1 MAKERKRRS
10 SSTRSAT
17 KKAPTKRRRSTSK
30 KKNTFKKDL
39 MIFTTVTVMIAMVV
53 LGYFIGK
60 SEAAIEPNPNSLLLK
75 SSVDNEALF
84 ESLEKVKQERALK
97 EKKREAELDLKRKMQ
112 QEEERKKAA
121 LQAQEEKKKQ
131 RLPEKSN
138 SVTYPAEVVKLEE
151 VISVSEKKKSKL
163 VIIIDDV
170 SSKSQLEDIR
180 ATGLKLTP
188 SIFPPYRLSPSNH
201 KLAEGLKHYMIHL
214 PMESGKV
221 FDKQEKTLMVT
232 DTPEMIESRVRELR
246 SLFPAA
252 RFVNNHTGSVFTGHY
267 PAMERLYQA
276 LMREG
281 FIFVDSRTIAGSKVP
296 QIAKKYAQRYIA
308 RDIFIDN
315 KHNVPYIHKQ
325 LKQAVKIAKKRG
337 YAIAIGHP
345 HTVTLQALASAGKI
359 LKEVEMV
366 YIDELYPPKAGR

>member
-1 MAKERKRRS
+1 MAKERKYRA

-17 KKAPTKRRRSTSK
+17 KKTPTKRRRSISK

-39 MIFTTVTVMIAMVV
+39 VIFGAVTVMIAMVV
-53 LGYFIGK
+53 LGYFIGR
-60 SEAAIEPNPNSLLLK
+60 SEAAIEPNPNSLILK
-75 SSVDNEALF
+75 SSADNEALF

-97 EKKREAELDLKRKMQ
+97 EKK
-112 QEEERKKAA
+112 QEEELAKKRKAE
-121 LQAQEEKKKQ
+121 QEEKKKAALKAQ
-131 RLPEKSN
+131 KEAEKQ
-138 SVTYPAEVVKLEE
+138 KLH
-151 VISVSEKKKSKL
+151 EKKSTLSFPEERMEDEEPISASEREKPKL

-170 SSKSQLEDIR
+170 SSKSQLKHIR

-188 SIFPPYRLSPSNH
+188 SIFPPYRISPSNH
-201 KLAEGLKHYMIHL
+201 KLAEGLTHYMIHL

-232 DTPEMIESRVRELR
+232 DTPEMIEARVRELR

-276 LMREG
+276 LLKEG
-281 FIFVDSRTIAGSKVP
+281 FVFVDSRTIAGSKVP
-296 QIAKKYAQRYIA
+296 QIAKKYAQHYIS

-315 KHNVPYIHKQ
+315 KHNVSYIHKQ
-325 LKQAVKIAKKRG
+325 LKQAVKIAQKRG

-345 HTVTLQALASAGKI
+345 HEVTLQALASAGEI
-359 LKEVEMV
+359 LKEIEIV

>member
-1 MAKERKRRS
+1 MAKERKHRA

-17 KKAPTKRRRSTSK
+17 KKTPTKRRRSTSK

-39 MIFTTVTVMIAMVV
+39 VVFSAVTVMIAMVV
-53 LGYFIGK
+53 LGYFIGR
-60 SEAAIEPNPNSLLLK
+60 SEAAIEPNPNSLIMK
-75 SSVDNEALF
+75 SSADNEALF

-97 EKKREAELDLKRKMQ
+97 EKKREEELVQKRKA
-112 QEEERKKAA
+112 E
-121 LQAQEEKKKQ
+121 QEEKKKAALKAQ
-131 RLPEKSN
+131 KEAEKQKLHEKNSTLSFPEERMKD
-138 SVTYPAEVVKLEE
+138 EE
-151 VISVSEKKKSKL
+151 PISALKRGKPKL

-170 SSKSQLEDIR
+170 SSKSQLKHIR

-188 SIFPPYRLSPSNH
+188 SIFPPYRLSPSSH

-221 FDKQEKTLMVT
+221 FDKQEKTLMVA
-232 DTPEMIESRVRELR
+232 DTPEMIEARVRELR

-267 PAMERLYQA
+267 PAMERLYLA
-276 LMREG
+276 LLKEG
-281 FIFVDSRTIAGSKVP
+281 FVFVDSRTIAGSKVP
-296 QIAKKYAQRYIA
+296 QIAKKYAQRYVS

-315 KHNVPYIHKQ
+315 KHNISYIHKQ
-325 LKQAVKIAKKRG
+325 LKQAVKIAQKRG

-345 HTVTLQALASAGKI
+345 HQVTLQALASAGEI

-366 YIDELYPPKAGR
+366 YMDELYREKAGR